1 METMLLPHLPSTVL
15 VALLAE
21 VAAITMLTVISD
33 TQLSCV
39 STTDEMCDP
48 QGSIWQKYAG
58 HRNTTSKEFD
68 TSSPTANTITNKM
81 RLANAMSKSISMRL
95 SPNQLNKSNNK
106 VGEGGNCLDITGY
119 CLCQS

>member
-48 QGSIWQKYAG
+48 QG
-58 HRNTTSKEFD
+58 
-68 TSSPTANTITNKM
+68 
-81 RLANAMSKSISMRL
+81 
-95 SPNQLNKSNNK
+95 
-106 VGEGGNCLDITGY
+106 
-119 CLCQS
+119 